1 MVLHRTHK
9 TSSFHF
15 CLYLRFSYF
24 NKCFHYRAPPPSGV
38 IHFRSPNT
46 SHVLQ
51 HTLHGKDSLFLAP
64 HHLSLNYY
72 LGLRLFINHI
82 SNLSL
87 KMKFLSLAIF
97 VGLFLAASVSCSVAA
112 KSSNNNC
119 KEQSVNC
126 F

>member
-1 MVLHRTHK
+1 M
-9 TSSFHF
+9 
-15 CLYLRFSYF
+15 FSLQST
-24 NKCFHYRAPPPSGV
+24 PPPQGV

-51 HTLHGKDSLFLAP
+51 HTLHGKDSFLLAP
-64 HHLSLNYY
+64 HHLYLNFY
-72 LGLRLFINHI
+72 LGLRPFINHI
-82 SNLSL
+82 SKLSVR
-87 KMKFLSLAIF
+87 MKFLSLAIF
-97 VGLFLAASVSCSVAA
+97 VGPFLAACVSCSVAA